1 MSRRSSTKRWLQIQS
16 RDPFV
21 KQRDAAGYRSRAAF
35 KLKEI
40 LERDRLLKP
49 GDRVLDLGGSPGGW
63 SQVAKDV
70 VGTKGKVV
78 AVDLLPMEPLAGVE
92 FIRGDS
98 GDPDVIEAI
107 KIALDREPVDLV
119 LSDMAPNLSG
129 VRHADEAR
137 SIALAAVAIEAAENF
152 LKPEGTILIKMFQ
165 HGDTEK
171 FIAGLR
177 PRCRA
182 ILRRKPRASR
192 DKSPEFYIVVRGFKL

>member
-1 MSRRSSTKRWLQIQS
+1 VSRRGSTKRWLQIQS

-21 KQRDAAGYRSRAAF
+21 KQRDAEGYRSRAAF

-63 SQVAKDV
+63 SQVAKEA
-70 VGTKGKVV
+70 VGGRGTVV
-78 AVDLLPMEPLAGVE
+78 AVDLLAMEPLKGVH
-92 FIRGDS
+92 FIQGDS
-98 GDPDVIEAI
+98 GAPEVVEAV
-107 KIALDREPVDLV
+107 KEALGGGPVDLV

-137 SIALAAVAIEAAENF
+137 SVALAEVAIEAAENF

-165 HGDTEK
+165 HADTEK
-171 FIAGLR
+171 FIAALR
-177 PRCRA
+177 PRCQA

-192 DKSPEFYIVVRGFKL
+192 EKSPEFYIVVRGFKL